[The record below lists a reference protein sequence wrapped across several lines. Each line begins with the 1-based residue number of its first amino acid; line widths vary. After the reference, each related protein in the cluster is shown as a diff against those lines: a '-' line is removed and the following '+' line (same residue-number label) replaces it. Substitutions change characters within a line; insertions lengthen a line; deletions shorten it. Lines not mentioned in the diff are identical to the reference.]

1 MRRSHQNNNT
11 AVVEEYRDSVE
22 QPQHPRRHHQRA
34 LLPSTFIGQQQTGRR
49 MSLETLLQAAYYVE
63 QEEKKRERL
72 ASTSSSS
79 SSCDQHSFAPAPT
92 HSNHTYASSEPR
104 GAKCKRERTESDD
117 LFCEEKMLI
126 IDEEEPLENNRMSL
140 STHFRGT
147 SMVSNTRVTPS
158 STGSTSVQLTALH
171 SMSHHPHPHH
181 HYKQPQQQQQ
191 QQQQP
196 QQQPQQQQQQQQQHQ
211 QQQQPHQQHH
221 HHSDHHSTHNHYME
235 NHNPNQSQQ
244 TVGNLVI
251 DETSHDNKKH
261 RTTGACVIR
270 SGTRE
275 VHNKLEKNRRA
286 HLKECFEFLK
296 RQLPSQDEKKSS
308 NLSILHAANKY
319 IQALRKRERDYE
331 HEMEKLAREK
341 IAAQQRLVALK
352 KELNATWDHI
362 DINSLLLEQNPG
374 TDVTAAKTENTEV
387 DVTGLSR
394 GGTRYSSTSSL
405 NSVTTASSPQ
415 ALQSTSTTSNIHNQA
430 PTAGV
435 VCQTQDLN
443 LVRSSRESPPASST
457 AGTAPAPSI
466 STPAQE
472 KVATSSTAS
481 IVQQPHQLHLPIS
494 AQMLNTSQGLATI
507 VPALQHIGPGLRVIP
522 GDTRQL
528 LVTHTTG
535 NNESRPL
542 TLAVQ
547 NSSDQSRPPLIAVQ
561 SNAGNEPRPVALV
574 VHSSTANDNRVTFV
588 HSNLSNNDRPLA
600 LAVQSSANDVR
611 PVTFVHSGN
620 EGRSLVLATHSPALN
635 VSNAQTRI
643 RTGDAQ
649 NTHKMVGGVTLVG
662 GNGSELARLP
672 GGAELNILPA
682 NGLTLSHG
690 VSLQTATGKPT
701 STMMQ
706 NSPSTESI
714 AHIVGQHTP
723 LSGLTPIVTPMT
735 VVSQGNQVTAHILAP
750 SSLAGKMITTPIL
763 KSVGQMPLVNAQ
775 YLNTTTLVKPV
786 VVVSSPSTSTAPST
800 TAATASSTQ
809 PSSTSNSIV

>member
-1 MRRSHQNNNT
+1 
-11 AVVEEYRDSVE
+11 
-22 QPQHPRRHHQRA
+22 
-34 LLPSTFIGQQQTGRR
+34 
-49 MSLETLLQAAYYVE
+49 
-63 QEEKKRERL
+63 
-72 ASTSSSS
+72 
-79 SSCDQHSFAPAPT
+79 
-92 HSNHTYASSEPR
+92 
-104 GAKCKRERTESDD
+104 
-117 LFCEEKMLI
+117 MLI
-126 IDEEEPLENNRMSL
+126 IDEEEPLENSRMSL
-140 STHFRGT
+140 TIASRGT
-147 SMVSNTRVTPS
+147 SVQ
-158 STGSTSVQLTALH
+158 ST
-171 SMSHHPHPHH
+171 
-181 HYKQPQQQQQ
+181 
-191 QQQQP
+191 
-196 QQQPQQQQQQQQQHQ
+196 
-211 QQQQPHQQHH
+211 
-221 HHSDHHSTHNHYME
+221 
-235 NHNPNQSQQ
+235 
-244 TVGNLVI
+244 GNLVV
-251 DETSHDNKKH
+251 DVETNHDNKKH
-261 RTTGACVIR
+261 RSGTCVIR
-270 SGTRE
+270 AGTRE

-286 HLKECFEFLK
+286 HLKECFELLK
-296 RQLPSQDEKKSS
+296 KQLPAQDEKKSS

-319 IQALRKRERDYE
+319 IQASCSLLQRDYE
-331 HEMEKLAREK
+331 HEMERLAREK

-352 KELNATWDHI
+352 KELNANWDPI

-374 TDVTAAKTENTEV
+374 TDAVTVKNESTEV
-387 DVTGLSR
+387 DVTGLPR

-415 ALQSTSTTSNIHNQA
+415 ALQSTSTTSNIHNQTT
-430 PTAGV
+430 TAGI
-435 VCQTQDLN
+435 VCQTQDLA
-443 LVRSSRESPPASST
+443 RGSRESPPASST
-457 AGTAPAPSI
+457 AGTVSAPSI
-466 STPAQE
+466 STPTQE
-472 KVATSSTAS
+472 KVTTSPTAN

-561 SNAGNEPRPVALV
+561 SNTGSEPRPVLV

-600 LAVQSSANDVR
+600 LAVQSSASDVR

-643 RTGDAQ
+643 RTGDTQ

-682 NGLTLSHG
+682 NG
-690 VSLQTATGKPT
+690 KPA

-714 AHIVGQHTP
+714 AHIVGQHAP

-735 VVSQGNQVTAHILAP
+735 VVSQGSQVTAHILAP

-786 VVVSSPSTSTAPST
+786 VVVSSPSTSTAAST
-800 TAATASSTQ
+800 TAATVSSTQ
-809 PSSTSNSIV
+809 PSSTSNSTV

>member
-1 MRRSHQNNNT
+1 MRRSHQNDHT
-11 AVVEEYRDSVE
+11 TGVDEYRDSVE
-22 QPQHPRRHHQRA
+22 QPQQRRHHHQRV
-34 LLPSTFIGQQQTGRR
+34 LLPSTSIGQQQTGRR

-181 HYKQPQQQQQ
+181 HS
-191 QQQQP
+191 
-196 QQQPQQQQQQQQQHQ
+196 QQPQQQQQQQQSQQQQHHQ
-211 QQQQPHQQHH
+211 QQQQPQQHH
-221 HHSDHHSTHNHYME
+221 HHSDHHNTHNHYME

-286 HLKECFEFLK
+286 HLKECFEILK

-341 IAAQQRLVALK
+341 IAAQQKLVALK
-352 KELNATWDHI
+352 KELNATWEI

-374 TDVTAAKTENTEV
+374 TDVAAAKTGVSENTEV

-405 NSVTTASSPQ
+405 NSVTTANSPQ

-443 LVRSSRESPPASST
+443 LARSSRESPPASSI
-457 AGTAPAPSI
+457 AGTVPAPSI

-494 AQMLNTSQGLATI
+494 AQMLNTNQGLATI

-775 YLNTTTLVKPV
+775 YLNTTTLMKPV

-809 PSSTSNSIV
+809 SSSTSNSTV

>member
-1 MRRSHQNNNT
+1 MRRSHQNDHT
-11 AVVEEYRDSVE
+11 AGVNQYSVE
-22 QPQHPRRHHQRA
+22 QPQHRRHHHHQRV
-34 LLPSTFIGQQQTGRR
+34 LLPSTSIGQQQTGRR

-79 SSCDQHSFAPAPT
+79 SSCDQHTFAPAPT

-126 IDEEEPLENNRMSL
+126 IDEEEPMENNRMNL

-158 STGSTSVQLTALH
+158 TTGSTSVQLTALH

-181 HYKQPQQQQQ
+181 HSQQPQQQQQQQ

-196 QQQPQQQQQQQQQHQ
+196 QQQHHQ

-244 TVGNLVI
+244 NVGNLVI

-286 HLKECFEFLK
+286 HLKECFELLK

-331 HEMEKLAREK
+331 HEMERLAREK

-374 TDVTAAKTENTEV
+374 TDVTAAKTVSENTEV

-443 LVRSSRESPPASST
+443 LARSSRESPPASAST

-809 PSSTSNSIV
+809 PSSTSNSTV